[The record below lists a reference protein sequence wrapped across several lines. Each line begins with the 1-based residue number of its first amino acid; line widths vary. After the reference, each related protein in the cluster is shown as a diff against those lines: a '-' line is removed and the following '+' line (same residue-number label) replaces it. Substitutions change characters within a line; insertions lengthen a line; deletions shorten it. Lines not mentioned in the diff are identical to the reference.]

1 MPSFSDFNDSVRC
14 CCRTRRSCWMSSFSA
29 FNDSGCTTVRIYV
42 VELWGILFCQNKHFS
57 NLQVPDIDIAM
68 DWLIQHP
75 TDQYTQQKFKKSIH
89 LCLRFFLS
97 HLRGFSAHYF
107 VNLPPFRNS
116 YQGSHGMHSSLPH
129 YRACLRSNREKLHV
143 TCSELRFLPWRLLAS
158 NWCAF
163 MQPTS
168 IIRITQAARRFLWS
182 VCILMLLFQAWISTR
197 TNTHVIPY
205 DNLVVVYIH
214 K

>member
-1 MPSFSDFNDSVRC
+1 
-14 CCRTRRSCWMSSFSA
+14 MSSFSA